1 MEVTFR
7 PTNGGWCKPSEGR
20 KYAGNVSRKKFYSML
35 RNGLRHVRLPNGRI
49 LTKYDWIDAYLE
61 AFEMQSTDEK
71 AKNIA
76 DQLLEDF

>member
-1 MEVTFR
+1 
-7 PTNGGWCKPSEGR
+7 
-20 KYAGNVSRKKFYSML
+20 ML
-35 RNGLRHVRLPNGRI
+35 RNGLRHVRLPHGRI